1 MYVDGKGKRRP
12 LARINGQVRLWYKG
26 FADMERVLGHGGQLH
41 SFEAVFSPLDPDG
54 KPRLLW
60 DRKTGRVDLQT
71 ARTWEKYDIR
81 LVLER
86 NWKTLGPRLKG
97 KLHVFMGD
105 IDTFYLEGATI
116 RLKKSLAELGSDAV
130 VEIHED
136 RDHFNL
142 MRGGLRQRIR
152 KEMTAAFLAAHPGQ
166 RRPAAGR

>member
-1 MYVDGKGKRRP
+1 
-12 LARINGQVRLWYKG
+12 
-26 FADMERVLGHGGQLH
+26 MEWVLGHGGQLH
-41 SFEAVFSPLDPDG
+41 SFEAVFSPRNADG

-105 IDTFYLEGATI
+105 VDTFYLEGATI
-116 RLKKSLAELGSDAV
+116 RLKKSLADLGSDAV
-130 VEIHED
+130 VEIHKD

-152 KEMTAAFLAAHPGQ
+152 KEMAAAFLAAHPDQ